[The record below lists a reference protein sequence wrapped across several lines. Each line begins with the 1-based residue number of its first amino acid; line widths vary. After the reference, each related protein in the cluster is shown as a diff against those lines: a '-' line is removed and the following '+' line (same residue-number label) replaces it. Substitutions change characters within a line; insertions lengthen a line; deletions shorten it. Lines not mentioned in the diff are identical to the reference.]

1 MVVKGEIRV
10 SNSKVKGSKLIDK
23 WVFAGSMLALLIMS
37 LPIIFFPEKSQSV
50 FSFLNNFVI
59 TNLGSSY
66 LWYGLFC
73 TGFCLWIAFG
83 RYGKIKLGEE
93 DEKPEFS
100 TFSWAAMLFCCGV
113 GAGVVY
119 WGIIEWVYYY
129 TAPPLG
135 IEVGTW
141 QAAEIAAS
149 YGIFHWGP
157 IAWAIYSVTACAIG
171 YLLFVRKSA
180 VLKASEACRGVLGN
194 KVDGPI
200 GRVLDVFFIFGI
212 VGAVATSLG
221 LGSPLISAAI
231 GYVFNIEVTP
241 KIDVMVL
248 VSITLLFG
256 VSAYSGLKKGIKVL
270 SDLNAIIAILLVVF
284 VFLVGNTRFMLDMT
298 TTSLGYVATNMLRMA
313 TWLDPAGKSM
323 FPQYWTVFYW
333 AWWGGYAPF
342 LGMFIAKI
350 SRGRTIKQMITGS
363 LLFGSLGCIIFF
375 GVLGN
380 YGLSLQLDGTMDVVA
395 SLSEIGAPQTIVA
408 ILATLPFGKLIVAIV
423 GVLCI
428 IFAATSYDSASYII
442 AANTQKHLEDGE
454 PVRWLRLLWAF
465 SLALIPMGFILL
477 KAPLRTLQTATLVL
491 SIPVAFIVIASAFS
505 FIKMVKEDIASGKLN
520 QKIVLNSF
528 PEIERQ
534 ASENN
539 GVEIIAAKTEAQ

>member
-1 MVVKGEIRV
+1 MKTNVHKNK
-10 SNSKVKGSKLIDK
+10 NSVIDK
-23 WVFAGSMLALLIMS
+23 GVFFGSMLALLCLA
-37 LPIIFFPEKSQSV
+37 LPIIFFPEESQGIVSI
-50 FSFLNNFVI
+50 LNNFII

-73 TGFCLWIAFG
+73 TGFCIWIAFG

-93 DEKPEFS
+93 NEKPEFS

-171 YLLFVRKSA
+171 YLLFVRKSD

-200 GRVLDVFFIFGI
+200 GRLLDVFFIFGI

-221 LGSPLISAAI
+221 LGSPLISASI

-241 KIDVMVL
+241 AIDVMVL
-248 VSITLLFG
+248 ISITLLFG

-270 SDLNAIIAILLVVF
+270 SDLNAVIALFLVLF

-298 TTSLGYVATNMLRMA
+298 TTSLGFVANNIFRMA
-313 TWLDPAGKSM
+313 TWLDPAGESM

-350 SRGRTIKQMITGS
+350 SKGRTIKQMITGS

-380 YGLSLQLDGTMDVVA
+380 YGLSLQLSGAMDVVG
-395 SLSEIGAPQTIVA
+395 SLNTIGAPQTIVT
-408 ILATLPFGKLIVAIV
+408 ILSTLPFGKFVVATV

-442 AANTQKHLEDGE
+442 AANTQKRLENGE

-465 SLALIPMGFILL
+465 GLALIPMGFILL
-477 KAPLRTLQTATLVL
+477 NAPLRTLQTATLVL

-505 FIKMVKEDIASGKLN
+505 FTKMVKEDIVSGALK
-520 QKIVLNSF
+520 QKQVVAAF
-528 PEIERQ
+528 PELDDAIAGNKKAAPAAAEKFNE
-534 ASENN
+534 ALEN
-539 GVEIIAAKTEAQ
+539 A

>member
-1 MVVKGEIRV
+1 MKKIMKE
-10 SNSKVKGSKLIDK
+10 KKETLIDK
-23 WVFAGSMLALLIMS
+23 WVFIGSMMALLAMA
-37 LPIIFFPEKSQSV
+37 LPIIFFPEASKSV
-50 FSFLNNFVI
+50 VGTLNNLII
-59 TNLGSSY
+59 TNLGSAY
-66 LWYGLFC
+66 LWYGMFC
-73 TGFCLWIAFG
+73 TGFCIWIAYG
-83 RYGKIKLGEE
+83 RYGKIRLGAE

-157 IAWAIYSVTACAIG
+157 IAWSIYSVTACAIG
-171 YLLFVRKSA
+171 YLLYVRKSD

-194 KVDGPI
+194 KIDGPI
-200 GRVLDVFFIFGI
+200 GRLLDVFFIFGI

-221 LGSPLISAAI
+221 LGSPLISASI
-231 GYVFNIEVTP
+231 GYVFGIEVTP
-241 KIDVMVL
+241 AIDVLVL

-256 VSAYSGLKKGIKVL
+256 VSAYSGLKKGIKIL
-270 SDLNAIIAILLVVF
+270 SDVNAVIAIFLVVF
-284 VFLVGNTRFMLDMT
+284 VFIVGNTRFMLDMT
-298 TTSLGYVATNMLRMA
+298 TTSIGYVATNVLRMA
-313 TWLDPAGKSM
+313 TWLDPAGDSM
-323 FPQYWTVFYW
+323 FPQSWTVFYW

-350 SRGRTIKQMITGS
+350 SKGRTIKQMITGS

-380 YGLSLQLDGTMDVVA
+380 YGLSLQLNGTLDVVK
-395 SLSEIGAPQTIVA
+395 SLGEIGAPQTIVT
-408 ILATLPFGKLIVAIV
+408 ILSTLPMGKFIVGVV

-442 AANTQKHLEDGE
+442 AANTQKRLENGE

-465 SLALIPMGFILL
+465 ALALIPMGFILL
-477 KAPLRTLQTATLVL
+477 NAPLRTLQTATLVL
-491 SIPVAFIVIASAFS
+491 SIPVAFIVLCSALS
-505 FIKMVKEDIASGKLN
+505 FTKMVKEDIASGFLSQKL
-520 QKIVLNSF
+520 VVNSF
-528 PEIERQ
+528 PEIC
-534 ASENN
+534 AK
-539 GVEIIAAKTEAQ
+539 EIRLEEAKDDAVA